1 MDFKIEPVQI
11 SDREFELLRKLVY
24 ERSGIKLN
32 AGKKSLVQGR
42 LNKLLTGNGFNSFR
56 QYYDHITAD
65 KTGEALTGML
75 DAISTN
81 LTSFF
86 REERHFDYL
95 NSSYLPNLIQRK
107 KREGCCSIR
116 VWSAGCSSGEEP
128 YSLAI
133 TILDHLD
140 NRSQWDL
147 TLLAT
152 DISTKMLKTAI
163 AGVYAK
169 ERIGRLPVG
178 VTQQNF
184 DKIADKASGRES
196 FRVKPAVKQ
205 IIKFRHFNLME
216 PFNFKRPFDI
226 IFCRNV
232 MIYFD
237 KQTQQKLVDKYY
249 HNLAVGGL
257 LFVGHSESLTGIKH
271 SFRYVEPTIYQKTQ

>member
-1 MDFKIEPVQI
+1 MDFRIEVVEI
-11 SDREFELLRKLVY
+11 KDREFELLRKLVY

-32 AGKKSLVQGR
+32 EGKKSLVQGR
-42 LNKLLTGNGFNSFR
+42 LNKLLKANGFNSFR
-56 QYYDHITAD
+56 QYYDHITD
-65 KTGEALTGML
+65 DRTGEALTGML

-95 NSSYLPNLIQRK
+95 NSSYLPNLIEQRK
-107 KREGCCSIR
+107 HEGRHSIR

-133 TILDHLD
+133 TLLDHID
-140 NRSQWDL
+140 NPTQWDVS
-147 TLLAT
+147 LLAT

-163 AGVYAK
+163 EGVYDK
-169 ERIGRLPVG
+169 DRVGKLPFG
-178 VTQQNF
+178 VAHQSF
-184 DKIADKASGRES
+184 DKIYDNASGKES

-216 PFNFKRPFDI
+216 PFSFKRQFDI

-237 KQTQQKLVDKYY
+237 KQTQQSLVDKYCQ
-249 HNLAVGGL
+249 NLVVGGL

>member
-1 MDFKIEPVQI
+1 MDFNIEVVEI

-32 AGKKSLVQGR
+32 EGKKSLVQGR
-42 LNKLLTGNGFNSFR
+42 LNKLLKANRFKSFR
-56 QYYDHITAD
+56 QYYDHITED
-65 KTGEALTGML
+65 KTGDALTGML

-95 NSSYLPNLIQRK
+95 NSSYLPNLIQRRI
-107 KREGCCSIR
+107 REGRKSIR

-133 TILDHLD
+133 TVLDHLD
-140 NRSQWDL
+140 NPSQWDVS
-147 TLLAT
+147 LLAT

-163 AGVYAK
+163 EGVYSK
-169 ERIGRLPVG
+169 ERVG
-178 VTQQNF
+178 SLSFGVIQKSF
-184 DKIADKASGRES
+184 DKIHDKVSGSEN
-196 FRVKPAVKQ
+196 FRVKSVIKQ

-216 PFNFKRPFDI
+216 QFNFKRPLDI

-237 KQTQQKLVDKYY
+237 KQTQQGLVDKYY
-249 HNLAVGGL
+249 RNLAVGGL
-257 LFVGHSESLTGIKH
+257 LFVGHSESLTGIQH